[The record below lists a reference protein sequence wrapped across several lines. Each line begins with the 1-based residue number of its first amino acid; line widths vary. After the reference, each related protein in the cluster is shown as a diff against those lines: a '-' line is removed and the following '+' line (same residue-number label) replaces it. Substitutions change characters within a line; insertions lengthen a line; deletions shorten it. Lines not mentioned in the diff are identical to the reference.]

1 MSELNK
7 ILGQEGTV
15 DPFADDILGGKPT
28 PAMPTVQ
35 SEAPAQPQVRSKTY
49 DFGQG
54 AVTFEYEDE
63 DDLAAQITQY
73 HNQRIESAIFEP
85 QTNEA
90 IIGLSEEPLP
100 LPAPTEDQLRATML
114 LFQSNPVE
122 AIKRLNEYAYGMPF
136 EQIQAQHAASKEV
149 RDYIYGDWV
158 GQDFKARHVRYDEEG
173 YQIGGD
179 YYPCPENASKL
190 RKFLEVKHLE
200 PSPQNYD
207 YALAQ
212 LNAINALI
220 PIPEVEYEQEQI
232 ASTGLSDRDSYYPD
246 ERRQG
251 QLTAKEIERAA
262 RQVPIETLRT
272 AIREGRLVTDYQ

>member
-1 MSELNK
+1 MSDVSK
-7 ILGQEGTV
+7 VLGEATA
-15 DPFADDILGGKPT
+15 DPFADDILGGRPT
-28 PAMPTVQ
+28 TVLPPAGT
-35 SEAPAQPQVRSKTY
+35 EAPVEPEVKTKTY
-49 DFGQG
+49 NFGQG
-54 AVTFEYEDE
+54 DVTFEYADE

-73 HNQRIESAIFEP
+73 HNQRIESALFEP
-85 QTNEA
+85 QTD
-90 IIGLSEEPLP
+90 EPVLDMSQEPTP

-136 EQIQAQHAASKEV
+136 DQIQSQQHAAKEV

-179 YYPCPENASKL
+179 YYPCPENAAKL
-190 RKFLEVKHLE
+190 RKFLEVKGLE

-220 PIPEVEYEQEQI
+220 PVPEVEYEQEQV

-246 ERRQG
+246 ERGQG
-251 QLTAKEIERAA
+251 KLTAKDIERAA